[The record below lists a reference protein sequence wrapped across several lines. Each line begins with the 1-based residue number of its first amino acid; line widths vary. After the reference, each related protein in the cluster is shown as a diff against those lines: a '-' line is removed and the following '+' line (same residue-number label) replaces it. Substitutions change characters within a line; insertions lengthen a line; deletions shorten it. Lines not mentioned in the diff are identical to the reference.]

1 MHDTHRDSP
10 NIKLSRYLD
19 KYRISVQKERNKKA
33 EGNQGQKESKRYI
46 DKRDRIKKG
55 NQGNEIRKK
64 QM

>member
-1 MHDTHRDSP
+1 M
-10 NIKLSRYLD
+10 NIKLAGYLD
-19 KYRISVQKERNKKA
+19 NNRISVQKERNKKA